1 LEYQHFSFE
10 EYIQESW
17 EDAVAKNLLIDVE
30 ERFKV
35 GAINH
40 ARASILS
47 LVTQTRIKKS
57 ADWIKNNLMRK
68 R

>member
-17 EDAVAKNLLIDVE
+17 EDAVAKNLLIDVG

-35 GAINH
+35 GAINY